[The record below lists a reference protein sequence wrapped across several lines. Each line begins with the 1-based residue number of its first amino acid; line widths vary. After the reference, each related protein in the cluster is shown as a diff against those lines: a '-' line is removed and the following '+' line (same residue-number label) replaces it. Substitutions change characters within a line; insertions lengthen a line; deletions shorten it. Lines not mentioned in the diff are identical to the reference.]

1 MREWATLA
9 GSVVWLLGLCS
20 LGPQISDLPMSLS
33 GWQSGP
39 VWDGRPSKCCQGS
52 ELLQGS
58 GLQFQGEPP
67 QQLSGQDGVLTLSV
81 RPELRRASPVAQ
93 R

>member
-20 LGPQISDLPMSLS
+20 LGPQISDLPVSLS

-39 VWDGRPSKCCQGS
+39 LCGMEGPVNAARVQSSFRGQASSSRVS
-52 ELLQGS
+52 LLNS
-58 GLQFQGEPP
+58 CLVKMEF
-67 QQLSGQDGVLTLSV
+67 
-81 RPELRRASPVAQ
+81 
-93 R
+93 